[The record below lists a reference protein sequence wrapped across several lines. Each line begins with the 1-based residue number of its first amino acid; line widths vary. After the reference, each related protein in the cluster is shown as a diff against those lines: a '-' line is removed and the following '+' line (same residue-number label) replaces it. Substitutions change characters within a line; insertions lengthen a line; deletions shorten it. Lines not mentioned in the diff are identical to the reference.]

1 MQWSDLWTALGL
13 VLIIEGMLP
22 FVSPD
27 AFKRYVASL
36 QELPSASIRRFGLV
50 MMVIGLLTLIF
61 VRQ

>member
-13 VLIIEGMLP
+13 VLIIEGILP
-22 FVSPD
+22 FLSPE
-27 AFKRYVASL
+27 AFKRYVASM
-36 QELPSASIRRFGLV
+36 QELPASSIRRFGLV

>member
-13 VLIIEGMLP
+13 VLIIEGILP
-22 FVSPD
+22 FLSPE
-27 AFKRYVASL
+27 AFKRYVFSL

>member
-13 VLIIEGMLP
+13 VLIIEGILP
-22 FVSPD
+22 FISPES
-27 AFKRYVASL
+27 FKRYAASL
-36 QELPSASIRRFGLV
+36 QELPSASIRNFGLV